1 MAAVEVGRG
10 GEDEED
16 DAVPEEIEETCLE
29 VHEALAGVDRLLK
42 PVLSVG
48 RVSLEERMDELDSA
62 SLILLLAYTMNSLF
76 WGEIDCHPACPFI
89 TDQSLFPQSIS
100 PLRE

>member
-1 MAAVEVGRG
+1 MITESIGCVG
-10 GEDEED
+10 
-16 DAVPEEIEETCLE
+16 I
-29 VHEALAGVDRLLK
+29 LL
-42 PVLSVG
+42 LQ
-48 RVSLEERMDELDSA
+48 MDELDSA

>member
-1 MAAVEVGRG
+1 MITESIGCM
-10 GEDEED
+10 
-16 DAVPEEIEETCLE
+16 DA
-29 VHEALAGVDRLLK
+29 LL
-42 PVLSVG
+42 LQ
-48 RVSLEERMDELDSA
+48 MDELDSA
-62 SLILLLAYTMNSLF
+62 FLILLLAYTMNSLF